1 MTNYRAMYL
10 AAALLIISTQAYATT
25 TIVVDNDQPAPVRT
39 EVVTVTEVDAE
50 NKEEFTGVIKKVNVP
65 KGYIGVI
72 DDSNGKFRRITLKGG
87 MINQYKVD
95 DHVRIHLRRGMNEAK
110 SIKSV

>member
-1 MTNYRAMYL
+1 MTNYRVLYL
-10 AAALLIISTQAYATT
+10 AFALLVITSQANATT
-25 TIVVDNDQPAPVRT
+25 TIVVDNDHPAT
-39 EVVTVTEVDAE
+39 TSEVVTVTESDAE

-87 MINQYKVD
+87 MINQ
-95 DHVRIHLRRGMNEAK
+95 
-110 SIKSV
+110 